1 MGNEE
6 KNSSLLA
13 SSAGESPAQ
22 IYEIRVRGCLNEI
35 FWLDWFGDME
45 FSVDPDREETL
56 LRGGVA
62 DQAELYGLLSRLRNK
77 GLALIS
83 VQQIRQDAN
92 QE

>member
-1 MGNEE
+1 
-6 KNSSLLA
+6 
-13 SSAGESPAQ
+13 
-22 IYEIRVRGCLNEI
+22 
-35 FWLDWFGDME
+35 ME